1 MAHAPRCCFVSEPN
15 WKPEQW
21 KKIQKS
27 KNLGKRTDDNKA
39 DYVN

>member
-1 MAHAPRCCFVSEPN
+1 MPQDVVLFLNLTGS
-15 WKPEQW
+15 QSSG